1 MCFQCR
7 RPLFDSC
14 VRKIP
19 WRRKWQPTPVFLCGK
34 SHGQRSLVGY
44 SPWGHKVV
52 HDWTSKH
59 EIFWVANNLWKSHHL
74 GFCCCPCCCCLGFL
88 PFFFFFGT
96 SVPHQYIIKE
106 VFQCRKRKLRPR
118 VCSQAL
124 PLSQWILIRHLLLYQ
139 CPEQENTCRTT
150 LHSQCDFSRD
160 RIFNW
165 LQNNKWIF
173 NNSLNVK

>member
-1 MCFQCR
+1 MCLQCR
-7 RPLFDSC
+7 RPLFNSC

-19 WRRKWQPTPVFLCGK
+19 WRRKWQPTPVFFCGK

-44 SPWGHKVV
+44 SPWGHKKLFMTELLSMKYSELQITSENPIIWGFVV
-52 HDWTSKH
+52 VLVVVV
-59 EIFWVANNLWKSHHL
+59 WV
-74 GFCCCPCCCCLGFL
+74 FFL
-88 PFFFFFGT
+88 SFFGM

-106 VFQCRKRKLRPR
+106 VFQCRKRKSRPR
-118 VCSQAL
+118 VCFQAL
-124 PLSQWILIRHLLLYQ
+124 PLSQWILRRHCLLYQ
-139 CPEQENTCRTT
+139 CPEQENTCHTT
-150 LHSQCDFSRD
+150 LHSQCDFSRG